1 MPSIASDSEEPDLAC
16 TMTAIG
22 NTSISRVQVS
32 RNFQIMI
39 NHKLDPVGPVA
50 WGLPIMTA
58 ISQRIYDE
66 MT

>member
-1 MPSIASDSEEPDLAC
+1 MNLIRFGGRAGPIMINPDPSLVL
-16 TMTAIG
+16 
-22 NTSISRVQVS
+22 RVIPS